1 MITLNFDIKNL
12 NNSLQVG
19 DMIYATPTTQQV
31 SSVTDLEDASLSGSG
46 TGNMQLVGVLRKIEQ
61 PSSGLVMLEV
71 DNDLNNPINAQM
83 VAASGSLYNPQP
95 NDFLM
100 FSKYSQ
106 TDGDVNGYYAEATF
120 KNNSTEKAELFSV
133 GSEIIIN
140 SK

>member
-1 MITLNFDIKNL
+1 MITLNFNIKNL
-12 NNSLQVG
+12 NSSLQVG
-19 DMIYATPTTQQV
+19 DMIYATPTIQQV
-31 SSVTDLEDASLSGSG
+31 TSVTDLEDVSLSNIGM
-46 TGNMQLVGVLRKIEQ
+46 GNMQLVGILRKIEQ
-61 PSSGLVMLEV
+61 STSELVILEV
-71 DNDLNNPINAQM
+71 DNDLNNPINAIM
-83 VAASGSLYNPQP
+83 LTATKNLYNPQP

>member
-61 PSSGLVMLEV
+61 PSSGLVVLEV

-133 GSEIIIN
+133 GSEITIN

>member
-61 PSSGLVMLEV
+61 PSSGLVVLEV

>member
-31 SSVTDLEDASLSGSG
+31 SSVTDLEDTSLSGSG

-61 PSSGLVMLEV
+61 PSSGLVILEV

-133 GSEIIIN
+133 GSEVTIN

>member
-133 GSEIIIN
+133 GSEITIN

>member
-31 SSVTDLEDASLSGSG
+31 SSVTDLEDTSLSGSG

-61 PSSGLVMLEV
+61 PSSGLVILEV

-133 GSEIIIN
+133 GSEITIN